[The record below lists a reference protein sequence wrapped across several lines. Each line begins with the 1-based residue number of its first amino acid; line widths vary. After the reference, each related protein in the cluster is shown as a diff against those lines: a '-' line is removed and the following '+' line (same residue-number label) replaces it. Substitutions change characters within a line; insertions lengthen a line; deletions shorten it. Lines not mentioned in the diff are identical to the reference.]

1 MVVFPLL
8 TIPFFPTFVHSPIP
22 RSKFPSYR
30 FNYNR
35 SRTLEHN
42 YNGLQNNGNVGNVGK
57 KGNEKKKE
65 REKAEKLK
73 SFLQTRGQKVDN
85 DSN

>member
-1 MVVFPLL
+1 ME
-8 TIPFFPTFVHSPIP
+8 
-22 RSKFPSYR
+22 
-30 FNYNR
+30 
-35 SRTLEHN
+35 TLETW
-42 YNGLQNNGNVGNVGK
+42 GK
-57 KGNEKKKE
+57 KETKKKKE